1 LQEQHVPFHERDYT
15 KQPFTF
21 EELDALIGDR
31 PIGPY
36 LNPRHPL
43 YQERNWAQNPPPR
56 EEALR
61 LMVEDP
67 NLIMRPLIRQGD
79 RLLARP
85 DAETLAEMAR
95 AATEAAGTK

>member
-1 LQEQHVPFHERDYT
+1 LRDQNVPFHERDYSRE
-15 KQPFTF
+15 PFTL

-36 LNPRHPL
+36 LNPRHSL
-43 YQERNWAQNPPPR
+43 YQERNWAENPPPR
-56 EEALR
+56 DEALR

-67 NLIMRPLIRQGD
+67 NLIMRPLVRQGG

-85 DAETLAEMAR
+85 DEETLAEMAR
-95 AATEAAGTK
+95 RAMGSTVER